1 MTWILWI
8 VDSWIVLQK
17 NNWLDTSSSSI
28 NKQIIQQ
35 KEYIAV
41 LEKTNESLSMRFN
54 PYWIMISSLSVL
66 FTAWAIIAAVMIFRQ
81 SEDYKKQLKKNQD
94 NYESSLKLFLEGQEK
109 IIKENNKKHEE
120 IIESNKA
127 LIKEYK
133 KKLNTATEEGK
144 KEIEKAITK
153 LEDQQNKIRFDS
165 NIPTVNIESF
175 NYWLWSSNSINLTP
189 LNRNFVKCTKCWNW
203 FFFQSPNSLSW
214 IGLSDRLYVWN
225 QATCPYCWTICYVN

>member
-1 MTWILWI
+1 MTGILGI
-8 VDSWIVLQK
+8 VDSGIVLQK
-17 NNWLDTSSSSI
+17 NNGLDTSSSSI

-54 PYWIMISSLSVL
+54 PYGIMISSLSVL
-66 FTAWAIIAAVMIFRQ
+66 FTAGAIIAAVMIFRQ

-175 NYWLWSSNSINLTP
+175 NYGLGSSNSINLTP
-189 LNRNFVKCTKCWNW
+189 LNRNFVKCTKCGNG
-203 FFFQSPNSLSW
+203 FFFQSPNSLSG
-214 IGLSDRLYVWN
+214 IGLSDRLYVGN
-225 QATCPYCWTICYVN
+225 QATCPYCGTICYVN